1 MDFQEIIHTF
11 APTPNRQ
18 LVAAAIAEIVH
29 ENPDIKLMGAFA
41 EDCRVLWHA
50 MGII

>member
-1 MDFQEIIHTF
+1 MDAKDIIHTYV
-11 APTPNRQ
+11 PTPNRQ

-29 ENPDIKLMGAFA
+29 ENPDIKLMGVCG
-41 EDCRVLWHA
+41 ELQSIMHA